1 MSFLPAACDSAQRA
15 AVRMAMGKIKW
26 VALALVVAAGC
37 SKGSGDIDAFMK
49 MDTEKAAAFDVG
61 GKDCVAKAKSVGDW
75 RKAHSAE
82 YQALRK
88 KINDAWKDGPPK
100 DVQEKYGEQ
109 MQKNKKS
116 VMGAMMDCSNDETF
130 GKMMDETKD

>member
-1 MSFLPAACDSAQRA
+1 
-15 AVRMAMGKIKW
+15 MGRIKW
-26 VALALVVAAGC
+26 VALALVIAAGC

-75 RKAHSAE
+75 RKAHSSE
-82 YQALRK
+82 YQAMRK
-88 KINDAWKDGPPK
+88 KINESWGNKVPD
-100 DVQEKYGEQ
+100 DVKEKYGEQ

-130 GKMMDETKD
+130 GKMMDDTKDKD

>member
-1 MSFLPAACDSAQRA
+1 
-15 AVRMAMGKIKW
+15 MAMAKIKW
-26 VALALVVAAGC
+26 VALALVIAAGC
-37 SKGSGDIDAFMK
+37 SKSGGDIDTFMK

-75 RKAHSAE
+75 RRANSSD

-88 KINDAWKDGPPK
+88 KINDGWKGGVPD
-100 DVQEKYGEQ
+100 DVKEKYGEQ

-116 VMGAMMDCSNDETF
+116 VMTAMMDCSNDETF
-130 GKMMDETKD
+130 GKMMDETKDKD